1 MATNQREN
9 RRKAKKNAKNQKIR
23 KTLWIIAIIAV
34 VILLAMKISEIN
46 FSRLGDIVTG
56 KDGAGISSVVSDEKK
71 FPINLDTTE
80 NTVISAINGKIS
92 VLTDESYSV
101 IDASDAEV
109 LMRDE
114 HGYANPVIS
123 ISGGYSVIAD
133 QGSDV
138 YRLDGTTENIYENKA
153 DGAILC
159 ADVSDTGI
167 VALATVG
174 GVEKSDISVLGK
186 SLNEK
191 MNYSTSGYVTSI
203 AIDNSGK
210 SIAFAVVGSENAK
223 LKTTVYTMAV
233 KDSEPVAQFVYEGS
247 SVLNLHFASD
257 SLYVVGDDFVSVI
270 LSLNKEIAVYEQG
283 SISTVSYCYNPS
295 DHLIIGF
302 GEYSGAITNK
312 LSYVKPSG
320 KIKSQADIDSE
331 IKDVTASGTAMT
343 ALTSSEIVSFRLS
356 NGKEKERINADDSY
370 LEIRQMSSKIF
381 ARHHSVLE
389 LING

>member
-1 MATNQREN
+1 MQP
-9 RRKAKKNAKNQKIR
+9 
-23 KTLWIIAIIAV
+23 
-34 VILLAMKISEIN
+34 
-46 FSRLGDIVTG
+46 F
-56 KDGAGISSVVSDEKK
+56 
-71 FPINLDTTE
+71 NLDSTNICPAHWLEIARIVEANYAAFDGFVVTH
-80 NTVISAINGKIS
+80 G
-92 VLTDESYSV
+92 TD
-101 IDASDAEV
+101 
-109 LMRDE
+109 
-114 HGYANPVIS
+114 
-123 ISGGYSVIAD
+123 
-133 QGSDV
+133 
-138 YRLDGTTENIYENKA
+138 
-153 DGAILC
+153 
-159 ADVSDTGI
+159 
-167 VALATVG
+167 
-174 GVEKSDISVLGK
+174 
-186 SLNEK
+186 
-191 MNYSTSGYVTSI
+191 
-203 AIDNSGK
+203 
-210 SIAFAVVGSENAK
+210 
-223 LKTTVYTMAV
+223 TMAYTAAALSYLV
-233 KDSEPVAQFVYEGS
+233 QNSPKPVAQFVYEGS